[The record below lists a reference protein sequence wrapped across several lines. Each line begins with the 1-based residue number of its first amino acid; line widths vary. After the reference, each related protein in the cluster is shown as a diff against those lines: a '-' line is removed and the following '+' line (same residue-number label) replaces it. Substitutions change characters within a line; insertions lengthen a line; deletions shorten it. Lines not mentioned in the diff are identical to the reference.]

1 MTKEWPPEKTVQV
14 ASSLLL
20 VLPLVTD
27 PETGNSFYSFNMMG
41 KANWNKIIAS
51 ELLYKLSM
59 LTDRNP
65 PQVFI
70 TAEAK
75 AIGLVQEMARGLWHD
90 RYIILRKSR
99 KSYMK
104 DPVSFDSGSITS
116 GKNTYWLEKTDLDY
130 LEGKDVVIVD
140 DVLSTGG
147 TAEAFFNII
156 SGVKCNIKA
165 FCTAL
170 TEGTE
175 WKEIHNVPVLS
186 CGHIPFPGK
195 I

>member
-1 MTKEWPPEKTVQV
+1 MDKWAENYSVQV

-20 VLPLVTD
+20 NLPLVKD
-27 PETGNSFYSFNMMG
+27 PETGISFYSFNMMG
-41 KANWNKIIAS
+41 KSNWNKIIAS
-51 ELLYKLSM
+51 ELLYKLSI
-59 LTDRNP
+59 LTEKNP
-65 PQVFI
+65 PQVLL

-104 DPVSFDSGSITS
+104 DPISFESGSITS
-116 GKNTYWLEKTDLDY
+116 GKNTYWVEQSDLDY
-130 LEGKDVVIVD
+130 LKNKQVVLVD

-147 TAEAFFNII
+147 TAKAFFETIKN
-156 SGVKCNIKA
+156 VNCEIKA

-170 TEGTE
+170 TEGKE
-175 WKEIHNVPVLS
+175 WKEINGVPVIS
-186 CGHIPFPGK
+186 CGYIPFPGK